1 MNDLVIIKMFSLK
14 TMVALLCT
22 TFWPNVRPK
31 LLQVGDF
38 VFLSLRTRS
47 SNLNVL
53 NRERTPRYRLE
64 IRAKVR
70 RRGDGKRVRM
80 KEPKCVVDVEV
91 SALVNSKFY
100 RRHRLYKP
108 LYDYK
113 VVIS

>member
-1 MNDLVIIKMFSLK
+1 MCLWGGIISFIPLAKVTRSNNF
-14 TMVALLCT
+14 
-22 TFWPNVRPK
+22 PI
-31 LLQVGDF
+31 LQVGDF

-70 RRGDGKRVRM
+70 RRDGGKRVRM

-91 SALVNSKFY
+91 SYGQSPSL
-100 RRHRLYKP
+100 
-108 LYDYK
+108 
-113 VVIS
+113 

>member
-1 MNDLVIIKMFSLK
+1 MEAFLFLSLFCH
-14 TMVALLCT
+14 LLCR
-22 TFWPNVRPK
+22 FGLFSFLISPINC
-31 LLQVGDF
+31 LQVGDF

-70 RRGDGKRVRM
+70 RRGDGKRLRM

-91 SALVNSKFY
+91 CEMKSSCHL
-100 RRHRLYKP
+100 
-108 LYDYK
+108 
-113 VVIS
+113 